1 MKTLRPNPSFQ
12 GGLLARRNHQ
22 DAKTQRRTQRA
33 FLRDILGV
41 LVPSWLR
48 WMAAPSSLVLVSAL
62 LVVSGCKVGPDYE
75 QPELATVPDAWHQAA
90 TNGLGEGDAPLQT
103 WWSVFDDETLTSLIE
118 RAGAS
123 NLTLREAVWR
133 VEESRAL
140 RGVVAGA
147 RVPQVNLEADAAR
160 DQPSDNGVLGDLAPE
175 GGFDGTNLFGIGVG
189 ASWELDVWG
198 RIRRQ
203 VEAADAEVEASVED
217 YRDVLVTLYA
227 EVATNYVS
235 VRSLQERLRLAHE
248 NVEGQE
254 NTLKLTTDRFNSGLV
269 SALDVAQAESNLA
282 NTRSL
287 IPTLESGLII
297 AFNRLAVLLAMSPG
311 ALDEEL
317 SGEAPIPAEPDDVT
331 TALPAELLRQRPDI
345 RVAERRLAAQ
355 TARIGVA
362 TAELYPKFSLAGFLG
377 LEATS
382 AGDLF
387 STDSINW
394 SIGLPIR
401 WNLFAGGAIRSQI
414 AAEKAR
420 TEQLIL
426 NYERAVLLAL
436 EEVEDAMASYEKEVA
451 RRGHLTNSVDATQRS
466 LDLVLTQYRAGLTD
480 FQNVLDTERSLLLR
494 QDDLASSEGLVIK
507 NLVDLYRALGGG
519 WDPETAEPPVAPP
532 SSFDKDANTAE
543 VEEEAR

>member
-1 MKTLRPNPSFQ
+1 MKNTR
-12 GGLLARRNHQ
+12 LL
-22 DAKTQRRTQRA
+22 
-33 FLRDILGV
+33 FLTAIIGV
-41 LVPSWLR
+41 L
-48 WMAAPSSLVLVSAL
+48 AFG
-62 LVVSGCKVGPDYE
+62 GCTVGPDYE
-75 QPELATVPDAWHQAA
+75 EPELATMPDAWHVAA
-90 TNGLGEGDAPLQT
+90 TDGLGDGEAPLQT
-103 WWSVFDDETLTSLIE
+103 WWSVFDDDTLTSLIE

-133 VEESRAL
+133 VEEAHSL
-140 RGVVAGA
+140 RDVVAAA
-147 RVPQVNLEADAAR
+147 RVPQAALDGSADRSDASKNGPLGGVVPDEAF
-160 DQPSDNGVLGDLAPE
+160 QPA
-175 GGFDGTNLFGIGVG
+175 NLFDLGVG

-227 EVATNYVS
+227 EVATNYVN
-235 VRSLQERLRLAHE
+235 VRSLQERLRLAHD

-287 IPTLESGLII
+287 IPSLENSLVL
-297 AFNRLAVLLAMSPG
+297 ALNRLAVLLAMNPG

-317 SGEAPIPAEPDDVT
+317 SDEVPIPTEPDAVT

-362 TAELYPKFSLAGFLG
+362 TAELYPKFSLTGFLG
-377 LEATS
+377 LQAVS
-382 AGDLF
+382 GGDLF
-387 STDSINW
+387 SSDSVNW
-394 SIGLPIR
+394 SVGLPIR

-436 EEVEDAMASYEKEVA
+436 EEVEDAMVSYEKEVS
-451 RRGHLTNSVDATQRS
+451 RRGHLTNSVNATQRS

-494 QDDLASSEGLVIK
+494 QDDLASSEGIVIK

-519 WDPETAEPPVAPP
+519 WDPETAQPPVAPP
-532 SSFDKDANTAE
+532 SSFDKDANTAG

>member
-1 MKTLRPNPSFQ
+1 MKNRYLLLLTAVI
-12 GGLLARRNHQ
+12 GLLV
-22 DAKTQRRTQRA
+22 
-33 FLRDILGV
+33 LG
-41 LVPSWLR
+41 
-48 WMAAPSSLVLVSAL
+48 A
-62 LVVSGCKVGPDYE
+62 CKVGPDYE

-90 TNGLGEGDAPLQT
+90 TDGLGEGDAPLQT
-103 WWSVFDDETLTSLIE
+103 WWSVFDDETLSSLIE

-140 RGVVAGA
+140 RGIVAGA
-147 RVPQVNLEADAAR
+147 RVPQVNLDAEAVR
-160 DQPSDNGVLGDLAPE
+160 NQPSENGALGDFAPE
-175 GGFDGTNLFGIGVG
+175 GGFDAANLFGLGIG
-189 ASWELDVWG
+189 ASWEIDVWG

-235 VRSLQERLRLAHE
+235 VRSLQERLRLAHD

-287 IPTLESGLII
+287 IPSLENNLII

-317 SGEAPIPAEPDDVT
+317 SGEAPIPTEPEAVT

-362 TAELYPKFSLAGFLG
+362 TAELYPKFTLAGFLG
-377 LEATS
+377 LQAVS
-382 AGDLF
+382 GGDLF

-394 SIGLPIR
+394 SAGLPIR
-401 WNLFAGGAIRSQI
+401 WNLFAGGALRSQI

-436 EEVEDAMASYEKEVA
+436 EEVEDAMASYEKEVT

-480 FQNVLDTERSLLLR
+480 FQNVLDTERSLLIR
-494 QDDLASSEGLVIK
+494 QDDLAASEGLVIK

-519 WDPETAEPPVAPP
+519 WDPENAQPPVAPP

>member
-1 MKTLRPNPSFQ
+1 MKKIQLLILTAVI
-12 GGLLARRNHQ
+12 GLVA
-22 DAKTQRRTQRA
+22 
-33 FLRDILGV
+33 LG
-41 LVPSWLR
+41 
-48 WMAAPSSLVLVSAL
+48 
-62 LVVSGCKVGPDYE
+62 GCKVGPDYE

-90 TNGLGEGDAPLQT
+90 TDGLGEGDAPLQT
-103 WWSVFDDETLTSLIE
+103 WWSVFDDETLSSLIE

-140 RGVVAGA
+140 RGIVAGA
-147 RVPQVNLEADAAR
+147 RVPQVNMDAEAVR
-160 DQPSDNGVLGDLAPE
+160 NQPSDNGALGELAPE
-175 GGFDGTNLFGIGVG
+175 GGFDAANLFGIGIG

-235 VRSLQERLRLAHE
+235 VRSLQERLRLAHD

-287 IPTLESGLII
+287 IPSLENNLII

-317 SGEAPIPAEPDDVT
+317 SGEAPIPTEPEAVT

-362 TAELYPKFSLAGFLG
+362 TAELYPKFTLAGFLG
-377 LEATS
+377 LQATS

-394 SIGLPIR
+394 TAGLPIR

-436 EEVEDAMASYEKEVA
+436 EEVEDAMASYEKEVT

-519 WDPETAEPPVAPP
+519 WDPETAQPPVAPP
-532 SSFDKDANTAE
+532 SSFDKDNE
-543 VEEEAR
+543 VKESEEEEAR

>member
-1 MKTLRPNPSFQ
+1 MMISGQHQSPLMRSRP
-12 GGLLARRNHQ
+12 RRNHQ
-22 DAKTQRRTQRA
+22 DTKTRRRSQWDCLGA
-33 FLRDILGV
+33 F
-41 LVPSWLR
+41 VPSWLR
-48 WMAAPSSLVLVSAL
+48 RPVTPLLIACCVSLVVLG
-62 LVVSGCKVGPDYE
+62 GCKVGPDYE

-90 TNGLGEGDAPLQT
+90 TDGLGEGEAPLQS
-103 WWSVFDDETLTSLIE
+103 WWSVFDDATLTSLIE

-133 VEESRAL
+133 VEEAHSM

-147 RVPQVNLEADAAR
+147 RVPQVALDGSADRSDASKNGLLGGVVPDEAF
-160 DQPSDNGVLGDLAPE
+160 QPA
-175 GGFDGTNLFGIGVG
+175 NLFDLGVG

-227 EVATNYVS
+227 EVATNYVN
-235 VRSLQERLRLAHE
+235 VRALQERLRLAHD
-248 NVEGQE
+248 NVDGQE

-287 IPTLESGLII
+287 IPSLENSLVL
-297 AFNRLAVLLAMSPG
+297 ALNRLAVLLAMNPG

-317 SGEAPIPAEPDDVT
+317 SDEIPIPTEPDAVT

-362 TAELYPKFSLAGFLG
+362 TAELYPKFSLTGFLG
-377 LEATS
+377 LQAVS
-382 AGDLF
+382 GGDLF
-387 STDSINW
+387 NSDSVNW
-394 SIGLPIR
+394 SVGLPIR

-436 EEVEDAMASYEKEVA
+436 EEVEDAMVSYEKEVS
-451 RRGHLTNSVDATQRS
+451 RRGHLTNSVNATQRS

-494 QDDLASSEGLVIK
+494 QDDLASSEGIVIK

-519 WDPETAEPPVAPP
+519 WDPETAQPPVAPP
-532 SSFDKDANTAE
+532 SSFDKDNE
-543 VEEEAR
+543 VKVSEEEEAR

>member
-1 MKTLRPNPSFQ
+1 MKNTRLLILTAVI
-12 GGLLARRNHQ
+12 GLASLA
-22 DAKTQRRTQRA
+22 
-33 FLRDILGV
+33 
-41 LVPSWLR
+41 
-48 WMAAPSSLVLVSAL
+48 
-62 LVVSGCKVGPDYE
+62 GCTVGPDYE
-75 QPELATVPDAWHQAA
+75 EPELATVPDAWHTAA
-90 TNGLGEGDAPLQT
+90 VDGLGEGDAPLQT
-103 WWSVFDDETLTSLIE
+103 WWSVFDDDALSSLIE

-133 VEESRAL
+133 VEEARSL

-147 RVPQVNLEADAAR
+147 RVPQVGLDAEAAR
-160 DQPSDNGVLGDLAPE
+160 SQPSDNGALGDFAPE
-175 GGFDGTNLFGIGVG
+175 GGFDGANLFGLGVG

-227 EVATNYVS
+227 EVATNYVN
-235 VRSLQERLRLAHE
+235 VRALQLRLRLAQD

-287 IPTLESGLII
+287 IPSLENNLIF
-297 AFNRLAVLLAMSPG
+297 ALNRLAVLLAMSPG
-311 ALDEEL
+311 ALDDEL
-317 SGEAPIPAEPDDVT
+317 SGEVPIPTEPDAVT

-362 TAELYPKFSLAGFLG
+362 TAELYPKFSLTGFLG
-377 LEATS
+377 LQAVS
-382 AGDLF
+382 GGDLF
-387 STDSINW
+387 SSDSVNW
-394 SIGLPIR
+394 SVGLPIR

-451 RRGHLTNSVDATQRS
+451 RRGHLMKSVDATQRS

-494 QDDLASSEGLVIK
+494 QDDLATSEGLVIK

-519 WDPETAEPPVAPP
+519 WDPETAAATGGATVVLRQGRRGEG
-532 SSFDKDANTAE
+532 
-543 VEEEAR
+543 VEGG